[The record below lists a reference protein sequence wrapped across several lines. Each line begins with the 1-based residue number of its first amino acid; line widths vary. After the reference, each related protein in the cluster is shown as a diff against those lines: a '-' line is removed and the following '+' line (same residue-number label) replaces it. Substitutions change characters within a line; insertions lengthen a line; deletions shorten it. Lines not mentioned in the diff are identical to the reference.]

1 MSALANVE
9 TGVAGPSLLSGAIR
23 NIEGKTNTSVELD
36 TYELWRLE
44 GDNRWR
50 MIVCVHGEVWVT
62 QKGDVRDYVLAP
74 GEILVVTQRG
84 DVLVEALSDASIAVT
99 PSLKSLPYKGQYS
112 VFP

>member
-1 MSALANVE
+1 MSALASVE
-9 TGVAGPSLLSGAIR
+9 TGVAGLRPLSGAIR
-23 NIEGKTNTSVELD
+23 NTEGKANASVELD
-36 TYELWRLE
+36 THELWRLE

-84 DVLVEALSDASIAVT
+84 GVLVEALSSASIVVT
-99 PSLKSLPYKGQYS
+99 PSLRSRPYKGQYP